1 MRNTIISLLA
11 EFEIQVTE
19 VMEKK
24 EVLAE
29 ADSVFATNASGI
41 KYFRQIDD
49 WSYEDPENFLKDIIT
64 RLQHP

>member
-1 MRNTIISLLA
+1 
-11 EFEIQVTE
+11 
-19 VMEKK
+19 MEKK